1 FHMGGGVK
9 MSDAQEKIAMLLQG
23 QKVLK
28 EKLPGVMNNFM
39 GVSHSVMQDGIL
51 SKREKQLIAIAVTV
65 AIHCET

>member
-1 FHMGGGVK
+1 MGGGVK
-9 MSDAQEKIAMLLQG
+9 MSDAQEKISMLQQG

-39 GVSHSVMQDGIL
+39 GVSQSVMQDGKL
-51 SKREKQLIAIAVTV
+51 SIKEKKLIAIAVSV

>member
-1 FHMGGGVK
+1 MGGGVK
-9 MSDAQEKIAMLLQG
+9 MSDAQEKISMLQQG

-28 EKLPGVMNNFM
+28 EKLPGVMNSFM
-39 GVSHSVMQDGIL
+39 GVSQSVMQDGKL

>member
-1 FHMGGGVK
+1 MGGGVK
-9 MSDAQEKIAMLLQG
+9 MSDAQEKISMLQQG

-39 GVSHSVMQDGIL
+39 GVSQSVMQDGKL

>member
-1 FHMGGGVK
+1 
-9 MSDAQEKIAMLLQG
+9 MSDAQEKISMLQQG

-39 GVSHSVMQDGIL
+39 GVSQSVMQDGKL

>member
-1 FHMGGGVK
+1 
-9 MSDAQEKIAMLLQG
+9 MSDAQEKISMLQQG

-39 GVSHSVMQDGIL
+39 GISQSVMQDGKL

>member
-1 FHMGGGVK
+1 
-9 MSDAQEKIAMLLQG
+9 MSDAQEKISMLQQG

-28 EKLPGVMNNFM
+28 EKLPGVRNSFM
-39 GVSHSVMQDGIL
+39 GVSQSVMQDGKL

>member
-1 FHMGGGVK
+1 
-9 MSDAQEKIAMLLQG
+9 MSDAQEKISMLQQG

-39 GVSHSVMQDGIL
+39 GVSQSVMQDGIL

>member
-1 FHMGGGVK
+1 MGGGVK

-39 GVSHSVMQDGIL
+39 GVSQSVMQDGIL

>member
-1 FHMGGGVK
+1 

-39 GVSHSVMQDGIL
+39 GVSQSVMQDGIL

>member
-1 FHMGGGVK
+1 
-9 MSDAQEKIAMLLQG
+9 MSDAQEKISMLQQG

-28 EKLPGVMNNFM
+28 EKLPGVMNSFM
-39 GVSHSVMQDGIL
+39 GVSQSVMQDGKL

>member
-1 FHMGGGVK
+1 
-9 MSDAQEKIAMLLQG
+9 MSDVQEKLAILQQG

-39 GVSHSVMQDGIL
+39 GISQSVMQEGNL
-51 SKREKQLIAIAVTV
+51 SIKEKKLIAIAVSV